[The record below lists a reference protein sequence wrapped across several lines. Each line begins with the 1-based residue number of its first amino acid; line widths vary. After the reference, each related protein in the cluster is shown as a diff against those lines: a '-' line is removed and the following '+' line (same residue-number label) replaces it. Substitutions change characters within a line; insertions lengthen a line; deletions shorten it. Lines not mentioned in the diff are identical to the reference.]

1 MSRENALGQL
11 RRYLS
16 KPPKGAL
23 ELVLVTRESLPMFL
37 GRWSVEDV
45 APALAEQIQESVD
58 NYVANG
64 GACDVRAVF
73 TDGAKPLLER
83 GVSPTPTDDGAEPF
97 FKPSGDTMSQAT
109 NAQRHLEAVMRQTL
123 QQQAMMNQTFR
134 DVIRDV
140 LAQNTELRK
149 HEAEARERALR
160 LEREL
165 YEAAAAAP
173 AATPDEQMA
182 QGQQQAL
189 ELLKPL
195 LPIIAQKLLAPA
207 ASTNAVVKTQ

>member
-1 MSRENALGQL
+1 MTKENALGQL
-11 RRYLS
+11 RRYLA
-16 KPPKGAL
+16 KPPKGAV
-23 ELVLVTRESLPMFL
+23 ELVLVTRESMPMFL
-37 GRWSVEDV
+37 GRWAIDDV
-45 APALAEQIQESVD
+45 APALADTVQESVD

-64 GACDVRAVF
+64 GACDVRAVY
-73 TDGAKPLLER
+73 TDGQRTIVER
-83 GVSPTPTDDGAEPF
+83 HVSPSATEDGAEPY

-149 HEAEARERALR
+149 HEADARERALR

-173 AATPDEQMA
+173 AVTPDEQMA

-195 LPIIAQKLLAPA
+195 LPIIAQKLLTPA